1 MLIKREAF
9 FRVGF
14 FEPQW
19 AVGAEMS
26 WYLRA
31 MEKGLSMVILPDLV
45 LLRRLHKQ
53 NKGITKRSFINQRVQ
68 ILKAALDR
76 QRGKK
81 IDTTITESLT
91 KKKCTKFFFTHY
103 GFTTFFSKD

>member
-1 MLIKREAF
+1 MDESERKKIRCTDGLLPGHVIPAMLITREAF
-9 FRVGF
+9 FRVGL

-19 AVGAEMS
+19 VVGAEMS

-31 MEKGLSMVILPDLV
+31 MEAGLSMVMLPDLV

-53 NKGITKRSFINQRVQ
+53 NKGITQRSFINQRVQ

-81 IDTTITESLT
+81 DDTPR
-91 KKKCTKFFFTHY
+91 
-103 GFTTFFSKD
+103 